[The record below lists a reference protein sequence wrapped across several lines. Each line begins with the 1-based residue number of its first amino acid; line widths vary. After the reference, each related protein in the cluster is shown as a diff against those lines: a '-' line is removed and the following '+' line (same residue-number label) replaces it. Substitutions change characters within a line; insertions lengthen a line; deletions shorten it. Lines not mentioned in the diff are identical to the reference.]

1 MNKKNSATK
10 TISPNWSGTGDDLF
24 DTIQVLTNR
33 EIHDGYFE
41 TDIVFKFSDTF
52 KYPLV
57 FEIKSSDSVVES
69 ITIAFNIPKRDKT
82 KWAIEERIIV
92 PEVCEAITREDFIK
106 YFADID
112 IVERDGNFVVY
123 IDKKPTEY
131 EKLTFHILTD
141 GQKVVFNEHL
151 LMALIKV
158 LDERK
163 EMI

>member
-1 MNKKNSATK
+1 MNKKNSATEV
-10 TISPNWSGTGDDLF
+10 ISPSWSGSGDDLF

-41 TDIVFKFSDTF
+41 IDIVFKFSDTF

-69 ITIAFNIPKRDKT
+69 IAIAFNIPKKDKT
-82 KWAIEERIIV
+82 KWTIEERIIV
-92 PEVCEAITREDFIK
+92 PEVCKTITREDFIK
-106 YFADID
+106 YFADI
-112 IVERDGNFVVY
+112 VEKDGNFAVY
-123 IDKKPTEY
+123 IDRKPPEYKKL
-131 EKLTFHILTD
+131 KFHNLTD
-141 GQKVVFNEHL
+141 EQKVVFNEHL
-151 LMALIKV
+151 FMAIIKV

>member
-10 TISPNWSGTGDDLF
+10 TISPSWSGSGDDLF
-24 DTIQVLTNR
+24 DTIQVLKNR
-33 EIHDGYFE
+33 EIHDGYLE
-41 TDIVFKFSDTF
+41 IDIIFKFSDTF

-57 FEIKSSDSVVES
+57 IEIKSSDSVVES

-106 YFADID
+106 YFADI
-112 IVERDGNFVVY
+112 VEKDGNFAVY
-123 IDKKPTEY
+123 IDKKATEY
-131 EKLTFHILTD
+131 EKLKFHTLTD
-141 GQKVVFNEHL
+141 EQKVVFNEHL
-151 LMALIKV
+151 VMAIMKV
-158 LDERK
+158 LDERR

>member
-1 MNKKNSATK
+1 MNKKTSATEA
-10 TISPNWSGTGDDLF
+10 ISPSWSGSGDDLF
-24 DTIQVLTNR
+24 DTIQVLKNR

-41 TDIVFKFSDTF
+41 IDIVFKFSDTF

-69 ITIAFNIPKRDKT
+69 IAIAFYIPKKDKT
-82 KWAIEERIIV
+82 KWIIEERIIV

-106 YFADID
+106 YFADI
-112 IVERDGNFVVY
+112 VEKDGNFAVY

-131 EKLTFHILTD
+131 EKLRFHTLTD
-141 GQKVVFNEHL
+141 EQKVVFNEHL
-151 LMALIKV
+151 FMAIIKV

-163 EMI
+163 KMI

>member
-1 MNKKNSATK
+1 MNKKNSATEA
-10 TISPNWSGTGDDLF
+10 ISPSWSGSGDDLF
-24 DTIQVLTNR
+24 DTIQVLKNR

-41 TDIVFKFSDTF
+41 IDIVFKFSDTF

-69 ITIAFNIPKRDKT
+69 IAIAFNVSEKDKT
-82 KWAIEERIIV
+82 KWVIEERIIV

-106 YFADID
+106 YFADI
-112 IVERDGNFVVY
+112 VEKDGNFAVY

-131 EKLTFHILTD
+131 EKLKFHNLTD
-141 GQKVVFNEHL
+141 EQKVVFNEHL
-151 LMALIKV
+151 FMAIIKV

>member
-1 MNKKNSATK
+1 MNKKNSATE
-10 TISPNWSGTGDDLF
+10 TISPSWSGSDGDLF
-24 DTIQVLTNR
+24 DTIQVLKNR

-41 TDIVFKFSDTF
+41 IDIVFKFSDTF

-69 ITIAFNIPKRDKT
+69 IAIAFNISEKDKT

-92 PEVCEAITREDFIK
+92 PEVCEIITREDFIK
-106 YFADID
+106 YFADI
-112 IVERDGNFVVY
+112 VEKDGNFAVY

-131 EKLTFHILTD
+131 EKLKFHTLTD
-141 GQKVVFNEHL
+141 EQKVVFNEHL
-151 LMALIKV
+151 FMAIIKV

>member
-1 MNKKNSATK
+1 MNKKNSVTEA
-10 TISPNWSGTGDDLF
+10 ISPSWSGSGDDLF
-24 DTIQVLTNR
+24 DTIQVLKNR
-33 EIHDGYFE
+33 EIHDGYFGI
-41 TDIVFKFSDTF
+41 DIVFKFSDTF

-69 ITIAFNIPKRDKT
+69 IAIAFNIPKKDKT

-106 YFADID
+106 YFADI
-112 IVERDGNFVVY
+112 VEKDGNFAVY

-131 EKLTFHILTD
+131 EKLKFHTLTD
-141 GQKVVFNEHL
+141 EQKVVFNEHL
-151 LMALIKV
+151 LMAIIKV